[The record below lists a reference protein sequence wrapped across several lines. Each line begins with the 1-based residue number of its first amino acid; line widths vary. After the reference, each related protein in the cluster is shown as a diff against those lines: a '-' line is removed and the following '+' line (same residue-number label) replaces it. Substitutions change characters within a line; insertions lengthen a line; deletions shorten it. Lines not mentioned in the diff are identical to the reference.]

1 MIRAATDPK
10 LRLPTVSSAST
21 TINAIWSS
29 PWQLTTAIKMPGIR
43 HTGPLPA
50 LTAAQHA
57 LAAALRADVEHLAIT
72 IGERN
77 IFMPAGYR
85 AAEAWLASQ
94 LAALGLAVE
103 RQTFDTQGVPCVN
116 LSAQL
121 RGTTKPDEVIV
132 YGAHYDSLKD
142 SPAANDNGSG
152 VAAVLALARHLCAL
166 PAAERPAR
174 SVRFVLFA
182 NEEPPFFYT
191 EKMGSRVYAD
201 ACRAR
206 SENIVA
212 MLTPETIGCYSDQP
226 GSQLY
231 PLPFMDRI
239 VGGTGD
245 YIAFI
250 GVGRSAP
257 LVRRCVELFRRNA
270 HFPSVGAALPSIV
283 PGVGA
288 SDHWSFWRVGYPAL
302 MVTDTAPFRY
312 RYYHTRQDLPDK
324 MDFDRMARVVDG
336 LHKVVESLAAD
347 EPRA

>member
-10 LRLPTVSSAST
+10 LRLPTVSTAST
-21 TINAIWSS
+21 TLKAIWSS
-29 PWQLTTAIKMPGIR
+29 PWQLTTAIAMPGTR
-43 HTGPLPA
+43 FTGMLPPL
-50 LTAAQHA
+50 TSAQRT
-57 LAAALRADVEHLAIT
+57 LAGMLHGDVEHLAVG

-77 IFMPAGYR
+77 IFKPAGYR
-85 AAEAWLASQ
+85 AAEAWLAERLSD
-94 LAALGLAVE
+94 LGLTVE
-103 RQTFDTQGVPCVN
+103 RQVFDTQGVPCVN

-121 RGTTKPDEVIV
+121 TGTTKPSEIIV

-166 PAAERPAR
+166 PADQRPTR
-174 SVRFVLFA
+174 TVRFVLFA

-206 SENIVA
+206 NENIVA
-212 MLTPETIGCYSDQP
+212 MLTPETMGCYSDEP

-231 PLPFMDRI
+231 PLPLMSRL
-239 VGGTGD
+239 VGPTGD

-250 GVGRSAP
+250 GVGKSAP
-257 LVRRCVELFRRNA
+257 LVRRCVELFRRHA
-270 HFPSVGAALPSIV
+270 SFPSIGAALPSIV

-312 RYYHTRQDLPDK
+312 RYYHTREDLPDK

-336 LHKVVESLAAD
+336 LHAVVKELAHA
-347 EPRA
+347 

>member
-10 LRLPTVSSAST
+10 LRLPTVSTAST
-21 TINAIWSS
+21 TIKAIWSS
-29 PWQLTTAIKMPGIR
+29 PWQFNTAVKMPGER
-43 HTGPLPA
+43 FAGLLPELTGS
-50 LTAAQHA
+50 QRA
-57 LAAALRADVEHLAIT
+57 LAGMLRGDVEHLAVG

-77 IFMPAGYR
+77 VFKPQGYR
-85 AAEAWLASQ
+85 AAEAWLAGQ
-94 LAALGLAVE
+94 LSTLGMNVE
-103 RQTFDTQGVPCVN
+103 RQVFDTDGVPCVN
-116 LSAQL
+116 LSAEL
-121 RGTTKPDEVIV
+121 PGRVRPDEVVV

-166 PAAERPAR
+166 PAEQRPSR

-191 EKMGSRVYAD
+191 DKMGSRVYAD

-206 SENIVA
+206 NDNIIA
-212 MLTPETIGCYSDQP
+212 MLTPETIGCFSDAP

-270 HFPSVGAALPSIV
+270 QFPSVGAALPSIV

-324 MDFDRMARVVDG
+324 MDFNRMARVVDG